1 MAFTDKQQFKIPR
14 HVVQPGGV
22 NIETITA
29 DKTLTYKDSTYQ
41 ILTTNAGAS
50 LVVNLPVVKDGAVFF
65 ITCTA
70 SSNQT
75 INVKDADGTDI
86 IATPNLGAGKGALV
100 VCDGSE
106 WVVAIE
112 QV

>member
-1 MAFTDKQQFKIPR
+1 MAYTDASEFKIPR
-14 HVVQPGGV
+14 HIVQKGGI

-29 DKTLTYKDSTYQ
+29 DKTLLYSDSRYQ

-50 LVVNLPVVKDGAVFF
+50 LIVNLPEKKDGVSFF
-65 ITCTA
+65 ITCTS

-75 INVKDADGTDI
+75 INVKDADGVDV
-86 IATPNLGAGKGALV
+86 IATPNLGAGKACLL
-100 VCDGSE
+100 VCDGSD
-106 WVVAIE
+106 WAVVFE